1 MEMFR
6 TILGWVAP
14 FFILGCGVAAF
25 MAMGSQPPPARMTNG
40 AMTAVAVKTIA
51 ATREPSLFQIDFD
64 GVVVPLREVTL
75 SAEVPG
81 RIVKKTS
88 DCQSGEFVEKG
99 KLLLEIDARDYELE
113 VRRLKQERKQ
123 AVLSIEEI
131 DEEIK
136 QNERSVELAKR
147 QVELAHREVVRQN
160 NLKSDRVVTEADYER
175 ALRDELSADSNLNS
189 LQGQRRVLAKR
200 RIRLNEAETLT
211 ATILERSQ
219 LDLERTHIIAPVSGI
234 IVEEMVE
241 AESFVS
247 KGTPLVTIEDTSAAE
262 VRVSIQMDDV
272 SRIWSDSRRVP
283 GASAYDFPDTP
294 ASVVYRIGNRQYRWQ
309 GVLERQEGKGLE
321 ERTRTL
327 PCRVLVAEPTVVE
340 AIDRYGSTLPEL
352 PAGAPKSLLRG
363 MFVDVQVEV
372 QTRQALVSVPCEA
385 LRPNGD
391 VWIVKN
397 KSLLILQPP
406 LVQVVAG
413 RAVFESTSDGIQ
425 PDDQVVVSQIA
436 NPRASMSVVDN
447 SVQPN
452 ASSGNNQNPKH
463 DESSVDSSESGK

>member
-1 MEMFR
+1 MFR

-25 MAMGSQPPPARMTNG
+25 MAMGSQPPPARITNG

-99 KLLLEIDARDYELE
+99 TLLLEIDTRDYELD
-113 VRRLKQERKQ
+113 VRRLKQELKQ

-211 ATILERSQ
+211 ATMLERSQ
-219 LDLERTHIIAPVSGI
+219 LDLERTHIVAPVSGI
-234 IVEEMVE
+234 VVEEMVE

-247 KGTPLVTIEDTSAAE
+247 KGIPLVTIEDTSAAE

-309 GVLERQEGKGLE
+309 GVLER
-321 ERTRTL
+321 
-327 PCRVLVAEPTVVE
+327 
-340 AIDRYGSTLPEL
+340 
-352 PAGAPKSLLRG
+352 
-363 MFVDVQVEV
+363 
-372 QTRQALVSVPCEA
+372 
-385 LRPNGD
+385 
-391 VWIVKN
+391 
-397 KSLLILQPP
+397 
-406 LVQVVAG
+406 
-413 RAVFESTSDGIQ
+413 
-425 PDDQVVVSQIA
+425 
-436 NPRASMSVVDN
+436 
-447 SVQPN
+447 
-452 ASSGNNQNPKH
+452 
-463 DESSVDSSESGK
+463 